1 MSGENVTGA
10 GPSPGPRA
18 RYFTREGEGVQVV
31 YNLRDAGAY
40 RALGY
45 EETDEATYRASL
57 PDGADGPCLEHVT
70 DREGGQSPS

>member
-1 MSGENVTGA
+1 MSGETGT
-10 GPSPGPRA
+10 GPAPGPRA
-18 RYFTREGEGVQVV
+18 RYFTRQGEGVQAV

-57 PDGADGPCLEHVT
+57 PDGADGPCLEHLP
-70 DREGGQSPS
+70 D